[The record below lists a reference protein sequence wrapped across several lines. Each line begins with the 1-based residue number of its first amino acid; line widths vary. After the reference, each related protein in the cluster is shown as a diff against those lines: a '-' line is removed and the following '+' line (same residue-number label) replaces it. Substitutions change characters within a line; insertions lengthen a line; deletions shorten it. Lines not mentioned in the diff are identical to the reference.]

1 MWGSLGSNGNS
12 NEFPTRESSK
22 INLNIMNPRYIEI
35 KKTTSQKFSLITIII
50 IVKDQFKKNCLLLC
64 ILEELW

>member
-1 MWGSLGSNGNS
+1 
-12 NEFPTRESSK
+12 
-22 INLNIMNPRYIEI
+22 MNPRYIEI
-35 KKTTSQKFSLITIII
+35 KKNTSQKFSLITIII